1 MAAGHVVERVNEGK
15 GWLPLGVCFDPL
27 KFELPSRVPTIDPEA
42 AERGEVARLRRKR
55 FKLSDGLL
63 SVWRIGRVFVP
74 CFPYLLARL
83 HPLPRHGAPM
93 TRGLLV
99 VLIQGRISRKFALG
113 VTDGIHDGHLI
124 EPKAVSFS

>member
-1 MAAGHVVERVNEGK
+1 MAGG
-15 GWLPLGVCFDPL
+15 LPLGVCVEHL
-27 KFELPSRVPTIDPEA
+27 EFELPSRVPTKDPEA

-55 FKLSDGLL
+55 LLLSDGLL
-63 SVWRIGRVFVP
+63 SVRRIGRFFFP

-113 VTDGIHDGHLI
+113 VTDGIHDGHHI